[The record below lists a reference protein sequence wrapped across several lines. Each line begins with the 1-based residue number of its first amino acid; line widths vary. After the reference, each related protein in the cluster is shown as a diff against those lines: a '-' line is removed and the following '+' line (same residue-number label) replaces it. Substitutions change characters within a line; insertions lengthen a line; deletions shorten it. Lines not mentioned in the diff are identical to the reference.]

1 MGNSDRKFILL
12 LAFIIL
18 GILVAVQ
25 FRSTVFANKKKSSD
39 YHDIQALT
47 ESIKKAT
54 EIGEELRN
62 EIDDYLSRNENLIRD
77 YIKDQN
83 DNELRREWDGVM
95 LKAGLTDVKGK
106 GVIIQLD
113 DAKYREI
120 EEKSWLL
127 VHDQDVKIILNDL
140 KKAGAQAIS
149 INGERITPVSEQ
161 VCAGPT
167 ILVNQNR
174 YSVPYIINAIG
185 DPDVLYESLINSER
199 VILLKE
205 YGIKV
210 EIKKS
215 DEVVVPK
222 FKGKPENYITGLEV
236 AGNEKK

>member
-1 MGNSDRKFILL
+1 MGNSDKKFILL

-25 FRSTVFANKKKSSD
+25 FRSTVFANREKSRD
-39 YHDIQALT
+39 FYDIQVLT

-54 EIGEELRN
+54 ETGEELRK
-62 EIDDYLSRNENLIRD
+62 EIDEYLSKNENLIRD

-83 DNELRREWDGVM
+83 DNNLRREWDEVM
-95 LKAGLTDVKGK
+95 LKAGLTDVKGR

-120 EEKSWLL
+120 EDKSWLL

-149 INGERITPVSEQ
+149 INGERLTPVSEQ

-185 DPDVLYESLINSER
+185 DPDVLYDSMLNSER
-199 VILLKE
+199 IILLKE

-236 AGNEKK
+236 AGNENK

>member
-25 FRSTVFANKKKSSD
+25 FRSTVFSNREKSRD
-39 YHDIQALT
+39 FNDIQVLT
-47 ESIKKAT
+47 ENIRKAT
-54 EIGEELRN
+54 ETGEELRK

-83 DNELRREWDGVM
+83 DNNLQREWDEVM

-149 INGERITPVSEQ
+149 INGERLTPVSEQ

-215 DEVVVPK
+215 DEIVVPK

>member
-25 FRSTVFANKKKSSD
+25 FRSTVFANKEKASG

-47 ESIKKAT
+47 ESINKAA
-54 EIGEELRN
+54 EIGEELRK

-83 DNELRREWDGVM
+83 DNELQREWDEVM

-140 KKAGAQAIS
+140 KKAGAQALS
-149 INGERITPVSEQ
+149 INGER
-161 VCAGPT
+161 
-167 ILVNQNR
+167 LK
-174 YSVPYIINAIG
+174 IG
-185 DPDVLYESLINSER
+185 RAHV
-199 VILLKE
+199 
-205 YGIKV
+205 
-210 EIKKS
+210 
-215 DEVVVPK
+215 
-222 FKGKPENYITGLEV
+222 
-236 AGNEKK
+236 